1 MSVDERRWVVIFL
14 YLQIL
19 DVLSTLIGFSLGNTE
34 ASPFVRLLIRFG
46 PVAGLVLS
54 KVVALGLV
62 AACFML
68 KRMRMIRFI
77 NYWYA
82 GLIVWNLVVVLNV
95 LIGPEQQARRATE
108 PGEAIQTVTAA
119 LRNNNSP
126 LPNAGIFTAFQFSSP
141 ANHANTGSYGNF
153 LMIAKTADYAP
164 MMHDHPNELTDLV
177 VSGDHAEQIL
187 RVKLKQGGI
196 VSNKTVSYK
205 FDVTRQKD
213 GGWMVDGVSRLP

>member
-1 MSVDERRWVVIFL
+1 MSVDERRWVSIFV

-34 ASPFVRLLIRFG
+34 ASPFVRLLVRFG

-62 AACFML
+62 AACFAL

-108 PGEAIQTVTAA
+108 PREAIQTVTAA

-126 LPNAGIFTAFQFSSP
+126 LPNAGIFTAFQFSSA
-141 ANHANTGSYGNF
+141 ANHANTGSYGQF
-153 LMIAKTADYAP
+153 LMVVKTADYAP
-164 MMHDHPNELTDLV
+164 MLHDHPHELTDLV

-196 VSNKTVSYK
+196 ASYR
-205 FDVTRQKD
+205 FDVTRQNG

>member
-1 MSVDERRWVVIFL
+1 VNVDERRWVAIFV

-34 ASPFVRLLIRFG
+34 ASPFVRLLVRFG
-46 PVAGLVLS
+46 PVAGLMLS

-62 AACFML
+62 VACFML

-82 GLIVWNLVVVLNV
+82 GLIVWNLFVVLNV
-95 LIGPEQQARRATE
+95 LIGPVQQARRASD
-108 PGEAIQTVTAA
+108 PNEAIQTVTTA

-126 LPNAGIFTAFQFSSP
+126 IPNAGVFTAFQFASP
-141 ANHANTGSYGNF
+141 ANHASTGSYGNF
-153 LMIAKTADYAP
+153 LMLVKLADYAP
-164 MMHDHPNELTDLV
+164 MLHDNPHELTGLV
-177 VSGDHAEQIL
+177 VNGDHAEQTL
-187 RVKLKQGGI
+187 RVKLQQGGDT
-196 VSNKTVSYK
+196 SYKTVSYR
-205 FDVTRQKD
+205 FDVTRQSG

>member
-1 MSVDERRWVVIFL
+1 MNVDERRWVAIFV

-46 PVAGLVLS
+46 PVAGLALS

-62 AACFML
+62 VACFML

-82 GLIVWNLVVVLNV
+82 GLIVWNLFVVLNV
-95 LIGPEQQARRATE
+95 LIGPVQQARRASN
-108 PGEAIQTVTAA
+108 PSEAIQTVAAA

-126 LPNAGIFTAFQFSSP
+126 IPNAGIFIAFQFSSP
-141 ANHANTGSYGNF
+141 ANHANTGAYGRF
-153 LMIAKTADYAP
+153 LTLVRMAEYAP
-164 MMHDHPNELTDLV
+164 MLHDNPHELTGLV
-177 VSGDHAEQIL
+177 VNGDHAEQTL
-187 RVKLKQGGI
+187 RVRLTQSGAA
-196 VSNKTVSYK
+196 SYK
-205 FDVTRQKD
+205 FDVTRQND

>member
-1 MSVDERRWVVIFL
+1 VNVDERRWVTIFV

-34 ASPFVRLLIRFG
+34 ASPFVRLLVRFG
-46 PVAGLVLS
+46 PVAGLALS

-82 GLIVWNLVVVLNV
+82 GLIVWNLFVVLNV
-95 LIGPEQQARRATE
+95 LMGPEQQARRASG
-108 PGEAIQTVTAA
+108 PGEAIQAVATA

-126 LPNAGIFTAFQFSSP
+126 MPNAGIFTAFQFASP
-141 ANHANTGSYGNF
+141 ANHASTGSYGNF
-153 LMIAKTADYAP
+153 LMIVKTTDYAP
-164 MMHDHPNELTDLV
+164 MLHDNPNELAGLV
-177 VSGDHAEQIL
+177 VSGNHAEQIL
-187 RVKLKQGGI
+187 RVNLKQRM
-196 VSNKTVSYK
+196 SYR
-205 FDVTRQKD
+205 FDVTRQND
-213 GGWMVDGVSRLP
+213 GGWMVDGVSRVP

>member
-1 MSVDERRWVVIFL
+1 VNVDERRWVAIFV

-34 ASPFVRLLIRFG
+34 ASPFVRLLVRFG
-46 PVAGLVLS
+46 PAAGLVLS

-62 AACFML
+62 AACFLL

-82 GLIVWNLVVVLNV
+82 GLIVWNLFVVLNV

-108 PGEAIQTVTAA
+108 PSEAIQTVTAA

-141 ANHANTGSYGNF
+141 ANHSSTGSYGRF
-153 LMIAKTADYAP
+153 LMLVKLADYAP
-164 MMHDHPNELTDLV
+164 MLHDNPHELTGLV

-187 RVKLKQGGI
+187 RVKLKQGA
-196 VSNKTVSYK
+196 TASYR
-205 FDVTRQKD
+205 FDVTRQNG
-213 GGWMVDGVSRLP
+213 GGWMVDGVSRVP

>member
-1 MSVDERRWVVIFL
+1 V

-34 ASPFVRLLIRFG
+34 ASPFVRLLIQWG
-46 PVAGLVLS
+46 PVTGLVLS
-54 KVVALGLV
+54 KAVALGLV
-62 AACFML
+62 AACFVL

-82 GLIVWNLVVVLNV
+82 GLIVWNLFVVLIV
-95 LIGPEQQARRATE
+95 LIGPAQHAKRATE
-108 PGEAIQTVTAA
+108 PGAAIQAVTAA
-119 LRNNNSP
+119 LRNNDSP
-126 LPNAGIFTAFQFSSP
+126 IPNAGIFTAFQFASP

-153 LMIAKTADYAP
+153 LMIVKTADYAP
-164 MMHDHPNELTDLV
+164 MLHDHPHELTGLV

-187 RVKLKQGGI
+187 RVKLKEGG
-196 VSNKTVSYK
+196 TASYK
-205 FDVTRQKD
+205 FDVTRQND

>member
-1 MSVDERRWVVIFL
+1 MNVDERRWVIIFL

-46 PVAGLVLS
+46 PVAGLALS

-68 KRMRMIRFI
+68 KRMRMVRFI

-82 GLIVWNLVVVLNV
+82 GLIFWNLLVVLNV

-126 LPNAGIFTAFQFSSP
+126 IPNAGIFTAFQFASP
-141 ANHANTGSYGNF
+141 ANHANTGSYGQF
-153 LMIAKTADYAP
+153 LMVVKNADFAP
-164 MMHDHPNELTDLV
+164 MLHDNPHELTNLV
-177 VSGDHAEQIL
+177 VRGDHAEQVL
-187 RVKLKQGGI
+187 RVKLKQGGA
-196 VSNKTVSYK
+196 VSYK
-205 FDVTRQKD
+205 FDVTRQND

>member
-1 MSVDERRWVVIFL
+1 VDERRWVTIFV

-34 ASPFVRLLIRFG
+34 ASPFVRLLVRFG
-46 PVAGLVLS
+46 PVVGLVLS

-62 AACFML
+62 AACFSL

-95 LIGPEQQARRATE
+95 LIGPEQQARRAPE
-108 PGEAIQTVTAA
+108 PSEAIQTVTAA
-119 LRNNNSP
+119 LRNNDSP

-164 MMHDHPNELTDLV
+164 MLHDHPYELTDLV
-177 VSGDHAEQIL
+177 VSGDHAAQIL
-187 RVKLKQGGI
+187 RVKPKQGG
-196 VSNKTVSYK
+196 TASYK
-205 FDVTRQKD
+205 FDVTRQND

>member
-1 MSVDERRWVVIFL
+1 MSVDERRWVTIFV

-34 ASPFVRLLIRFG
+34 ASPFVRLLIQWG
-46 PVAGLVLS
+46 PVTGLAIS
-54 KVVALGLV
+54 KAVALGLV
-62 AACFML
+62 AACFVL

-82 GLIVWNLVVVLNV
+82 GLIVWNLFVVLNV

-108 PGEAIQTVTAA
+108 PGEAIQIMTAA
-119 LRNNNSP
+119 LRNNNLP
-126 LPNAGIFTAFQFSSP
+126 IPNAGIFTAFQFASP
-141 ANHANTGSYGNF
+141 ANHASTGSYGNF
-153 LMIAKTADYAP
+153 LMIVKTADYAP
-164 MMHDHPNELTDLV
+164 MLHDNPHELNGLA

-187 RVKLKQGGI
+187 RVKLKQGG
-196 VSNKTVSYK
+196 TASYK
-205 FDVTRQKD
+205 FDVTRQND